1 MGCLLAILGLITP
14 RIIILILWIFS
25 SYIGRAIDSALW
37 SILGFVFLPTTTL
50 MYAVAQNSFDGLEG
64 WGLVLFVLGVVV
76 DFGLIGGGARARRRG

>member
-1 MGCLLAILGLITP
+1 LAILGLITP

>member
-14 RIIILILWIFS
+14 RIVILILWIFS
-25 SYIGRAIDSALW
+25 DYVGRAIDSALW
-37 SILGFVFLPTTTL
+37 SILGFLFLPTTTL

-76 DFGLIGGGARARRRG
+76 DFGLIGGGAQARRRA

>member
-14 RIIILILWIFS
+14 RIVILILWIFS
-25 SYIGRAIDSALW
+25 DYVGRAIDSALW
-37 SILGFVFLPTTTL
+37 SILGFLFLPTTTL

>member
-76 DFGLIGGGARARRRG
+76 DFGLIGGGSRARRRC

>member
-25 SYIGRAIDSALW
+25 GYIGRAIDSALW
-37 SILGFVFLPTTTL
+37 SILGFLFLPTTTL

-76 DFGLIGGGARARRRG
+76 DFGLIGGGSRARRRG

>member
-14 RIIILILWIFS
+14 RIIILILWIFND
-25 SYIGRAIDSALW
+25 YIGRAIDSALW

-50 MYAVAQNSFDGLEG
+50 MYAVARNSFDGLEG